1 MQIRTGAK
9 PFANVA
15 LKPGLSPKKGFP
27 RHCWDFHFSSVI
39 RPLAPNHDHRFKISG
54 FTRFLGNPR
63 RDRLATEE
71 VLRSSGWKTD

>member
-9 PFANVA
+9 LFANVA
-15 LKPGLSPKKGFP
+15 LKPGLSPKGFP
-27 RHCWDFHFSSVI
+27 RHCWDFHFISVI

-54 FTRFLGNPR
+54 FTRFLGNPC

-71 VLRSSGWKTD
+71 VLRSSRWKTD